1 MPRFFLVLL
10 AVSQFA
16 FTQTFT
22 YKAVNI
28 PGATETQVR
37 GVNSSGEIVGFYKT
51 TSCVETNIQFPNC
64 PVHGFK
70 ITNGVITKLLVPHST
85 WTDIMGVNDYGD
97 LVGFA
102 ITSNT
107 GAHGFLWKHQNVIT
121 YFNTP
126 EAGPSSDIH
135 TVAMSV
141 NKALVVG
148 GADWFFS
155 DNAPVNGWVWANG
168 MFGTMN
174 PGGTVSG
181 TCCWGVNGI
190 SNNGFLSGQ
199 NFYQDFDSAWF
210 KSGTDEDFYL
220 FNSRDTVGTG
230 VDSKG
235 DVIGYSTTGKGWFAK
250 SIEANEGTN
259 DATEVKPKFIPVAFP
274 NAKATYPF
282 GLSDKR
288 MIGGTYVDSNG
299 GIHGFVATPNF

>member
-1 MPRFFLVLL
+1 MTRLILVLL
-10 AVSQFA
+10 ALSEFS

-22 YKAVNI
+22 YKAIDI

-51 TSCVETNIQFPNC
+51 TPCVETFIQFPNC
-64 PVHGFK
+64 PVRGFK
-70 ITNGVITKLLVPHST
+70 IVNGVVTKLLVPNST
-85 WTDIMGVNDYGD
+85 WTAIMGVNDYGD

-102 ITSNT
+102 ITSDT
-107 GAHGFLWKHQNVIT
+107 GAHGFLWKHQNTIT
-121 YFNTP
+121 YFNTA
-126 EAGPSSDIH
+126 EAGPNSDVH

-155 DNAPVNGWVWANG
+155 DSSPVNGWVWANG
-168 MFGTMN
+168 VFGTMN
-174 PGGTVSG
+174 PGQSVSG

-210 KSGTDEDFYL
+210 KSAKDADFFL
-220 FNSRDTVGTG
+220 FNSSDTVGTG
-230 VDSKG
+230 VNSNG
-235 DVIGYSTTGKGWFAK
+235 DVIGYTGGGNGFFAAH
-250 SIEANEGTN
+250 IESNEGTN
-259 DATEVKPKFIPVAFP
+259 DATEVKPTFIKVAFP

-282 GLSDKR
+282 GLSDTR
-288 MIGGTYVDSNG
+288 MVGGTYVDSNG